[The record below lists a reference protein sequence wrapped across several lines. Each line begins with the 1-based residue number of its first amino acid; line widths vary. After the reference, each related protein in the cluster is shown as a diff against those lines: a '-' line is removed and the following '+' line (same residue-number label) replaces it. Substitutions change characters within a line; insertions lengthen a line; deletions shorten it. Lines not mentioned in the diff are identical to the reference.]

1 MSWQGAGK
9 VDVLG
14 SVGSVQLAAHVR
26 MQLFIQWL
34 YLLVQVFDD
43 TLQLSGFVF
52 LTPLVTVVLKTVET
66 SLFVLQFHVAQ
77 VQRTQLT
84 AHTFSYIQLA
94 QLNRSNVLISEFIF
108 FIPSCQVFQAQR

>member
-14 SVGSVQLAAHVR
+14 SVGSVQLAAYVR

-77 VQRTQLT
+77 VQRT
-84 AHTFSYIQLA
+84 
-94 QLNRSNVLISEFIF
+94 
-108 FIPSCQVFQAQR
+108 

>member
-1 MSWQGAGK
+1 MSWQWAGK

-14 SVGSVQLAAHVR
+14 SVGSVQLAAYVR

-77 VQRTQLT
+77 VQRT
-84 AHTFSYIQLA
+84 
-94 QLNRSNVLISEFIF
+94 
-108 FIPSCQVFQAQR
+108 

>member
-77 VQRTQLT
+77 VQRT
-84 AHTFSYIQLA
+84 
-94 QLNRSNVLISEFIF
+94 
-108 FIPSCQVFQAQR
+108 